1 MSMTC
6 EEAIQTLEGIIR
18 AHEHMK
24 IIDTRLGEQFINT
37 KIEALRMAIEALW
50 LGGEMIKAKHLKSEC
65 VDCQMAGDM
74 RELNVEYNAVVV
86 GMIKSLRQQDS
97 ITDEDIEK
105 ILVEHIATAFKILDY
120 PGGITEV

>member
-1 MSMTC
+1 MSMTY
-6 EEAIQTLEGIIR
+6 EEAILTIKDIIR
-18 AHEHMK
+18 AHQRMK
-24 IIDTRLGEQFINT
+24 TMNTVLKESFIDD
-37 KIEALRMAIEALW
+37 KIEALRLAVESLE
-50 LGGEMIKAKHLKSEC
+50 LGGEMIKVKHLKSEC

>member
-1 MSMTC
+1 MSMTY
-6 EEAIQTLEGIIR
+6 EEAILTIKDIIR
-18 AHEHMK
+18 AHQRMK
-24 IIDTRLGEQFINT
+24 TMNTVLKESFIDD
-37 KIEALRMAIEALW
+37 KIEALRLAVESLE